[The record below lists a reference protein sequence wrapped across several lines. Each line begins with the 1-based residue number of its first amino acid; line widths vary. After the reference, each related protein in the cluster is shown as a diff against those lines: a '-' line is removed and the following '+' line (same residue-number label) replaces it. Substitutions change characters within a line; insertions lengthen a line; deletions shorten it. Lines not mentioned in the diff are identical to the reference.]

1 MIRVLVFAPHP
12 DDEILACGGTI
23 ALKTMEGHKVYI
35 VYMTDGRNSHLHVLG
50 IAHDPSPPEL
60 AEIRKEEAKRAL
72 SVLGVD
78 QDGLFFLDFED
89 GTLEA
94 NLDIA
99 KEKVNQ
105 ILISIQPKEIY
116 FPASGEK
123 HRDHVATHIIVSE
136 CLNSARFSALG
147 YQYRIWRK
155 QDELAT
161 LSKTK
166 AVDISSVL
174 SIKRKAIQEHQSQIT
189 KLFQKQ
195 EYPIL
200 DEVFIANFLGS
211 AEIFTLWKHQ

>member
-1 MIRVLVFAPHP
+1 MTRVLVFAPHP
-12 DDEILACGGTI
+12 DDEILACGGTT
-23 ALKTMEGHKVYI
+23 ALKIMEGHKVYI

-50 IAHDPSPPEL
+50 IARDPSPPEL
-60 AEIRKEEAKRAL
+60 AEIRKEESKRAL

-94 NLDIA
+94 NADVA

-105 ILISIQPKEIY
+105 ILTSIQPKEIY
-116 FPASGEK
+116 FPASGEE
-123 HRDHVATHIIVSE
+123 HRDHIATHIIVSE
-136 CLNSARFSALG
+136 CLNVVRFSALG
-147 YQYRIWRK
+147 YQYRIWGK

-161 LSKTK
+161 LSETKT
-166 AVDISSVL
+166 VDISSVL
-174 SIKRKAIQEHQSQIT
+174 DIKRKAIQEHQSQIT

-200 DEVFIANFLGS
+200 DEVFIANLLGS